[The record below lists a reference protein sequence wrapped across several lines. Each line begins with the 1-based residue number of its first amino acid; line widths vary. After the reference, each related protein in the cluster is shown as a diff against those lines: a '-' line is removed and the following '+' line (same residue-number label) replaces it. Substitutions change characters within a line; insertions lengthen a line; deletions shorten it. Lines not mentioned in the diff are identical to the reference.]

1 MNEKSSSPS
10 REKGSSD
17 RSESNE
23 TNKNLIETNK
33 QLLEINEQLKIQH
46 RKLQDFIDIA
56 AHELRTP
63 IMPIIGYAD
72 ILREEIGERKEIKGI
87 IYNARKLEQL
97 AENILDSTKIENQT
111 LKLNTEQINLKDI
124 LIEMVQDYE
133 NQNITKEK
141 YEIKLL
147 YEPKDIFLEADK
159 LRLSRVIS
167 NLLNNANYF
176 TKKGNITITT
186 TEIKNNDNDNTKL
199 EQKEQVLVSI
209 KDTGPGISPVIIQK
223 LFSKF
228 ISTAS
233 SGTGLGLFV
242 SRNIIKAHGGEIW
255 AENNPDGEG
264 ATFSFRIPKIHYS
277 MGS

>member
-1 MNEKSSSPS
+1 MNEKSSSS
-10 REKGSSD
+10 SQEKGSSNKAEFND
-17 RSESNE
+17 
-23 TNKNLIETNK
+23 TNKNLIEINK
-33 QLLEINEQLKIQH
+33 QLLEINEQLKIQN

-56 AHELRTP
+56 AHEFRTP

-72 ILREEIGERKEIKGI
+72 ILREDIGEKKEITGI
-87 IYNARKLEQL
+87 IYNARRLEQL

-111 LKLNTEQINLKDI
+111 LKLNKEQFNLNDMI
-124 LIEMVQDYE
+124 LDMVQDYE

-141 YEIKLL
+141 NGIKLL

-167 NLLNNANYF
+167 NLLNNAIHF
-176 TKKGNITITT
+176 TKNGNITITT
-186 TEIKNNDNDNTKL
+186 KETKTNDNYNTKL

-209 KDTGPGISPVIIQK
+209 KDTGPGIPSILLQK

-242 SRNIIKAHGGEIW
+242 SKSIVKAHGGEIW

-264 ATFSFRIPKIHYS
+264 ATFSFRIPKIQVS
-277 MGS
+277 

>member
-1 MNEKSSSPS
+1 MNEKSSSS
-10 REKGSSD
+10 SQEKGSLD
-17 RSESNE
+17 KSEFNE
-23 TNKNLIETNK
+23 TNKNLIEINK
-33 QLLEINEQLKIQH
+33 QLLETNEQLKIQNK
-46 RKLQDFIDIA
+46 KLQDFIDIA

-63 IMPIIGYAD
+63 IMPIMGYAEV
-72 ILREEIGERKEIKGI
+72 LREDIGERKEIKGI

-111 LKLNTEQINLKDI
+111 LKLNKEQFNLKDMI
-124 LIEMVQDYE
+124 LDMIQDYE

-141 YEIKLL
+141 YDIKLL

-167 NLLNNANYF
+167 NLLNNAIYF
-176 TKKGNITITT
+176 I
-186 TEIKNNDNDNTKL
+186 EKL
-199 EQKEQVLVSI
+199 EQKQQVLVKI
-209 KDTGPGISPVIIQK
+209 KDTGPGISPMILQK

-242 SRNIIKAHGGEIW
+242 SRNIIRAHGGEIW

-264 ATFSFRIPKIHYS
+264 AIFSFRIPKIQ
-277 MGS
+277 GS

>member
-1 MNEKSSSPS
+1 MNEKSSSS
-10 REKGSSD
+10 SQEKGSSD
-17 RSESNE
+17 RSGFNE
-23 TNKNLIETNK
+23 TNKNLIEINK
-33 QLLEINEQLKIQH
+33 QLLEINERLKIQN

-72 ILREEIGERKEIKGI
+72 ILREDIGERKEIKGT

-111 LKLNTEQINLKDI
+111 LKLNKEQFNLKDLVI
-124 LIEMVQDYE
+124 DMVQDYE

-141 YEIKLL
+141 YEVKLI

-167 NLLNNANYF
+167 NLLNNAIYF
-176 TKKGNITITT
+176 TKKGNITIAT
-186 TEIKNNDNDNTKL
+186 TEIKTGEDNTKL

-209 KDTGPGISPVIIQK
+209 KDTGPGVSPIILQK
-223 LFSKF
+223 LFLKF

-242 SRNIIKAHGGEIW
+242 SRNIVRAHGGEIW

-264 ATFSFRIPKIHYS
+264 ATFSFKIPKIQ
-277 MGS
+277 GS

>member
-1 MNEKSSSPS
+1 MNEKSSSS
-10 REKGSSD
+10 SQEKGSSNKAEFND
-17 RSESNE
+17 
-23 TNKNLIETNK
+23 TNKNLIEINK
-33 QLLEINEQLKIQH
+33 QLLEINEQLKIQN

-56 AHELRTP
+56 AHEFRTP

-72 ILREEIGERKEIKGI
+72 ILREDIGEKKEITGI
-87 IYNARKLEQL
+87 IYNARRLEQL

-111 LKLNTEQINLKDI
+111 LKLNKEQFNLNDMI
-124 LIEMVQDYE
+124 LDMVQDYE

-141 YEIKLL
+141 NGIKLL

-167 NLLNNANYF
+167 NLLNNAIHF
-176 TKKGNITITT
+176 TKNGNITITT
-186 TEIKNNDNDNTKL
+186 KETKTNDNDNTKL

-209 KDTGPGISPVIIQK
+209 KDTGPGIPSILLQK

-242 SRNIIKAHGGEIW
+242 SKSIVKAHGGEIW

-264 ATFSFRIPKIHYS
+264 ATFSFRIPKIQVS
-277 MGS
+277 

>member
-1 MNEKSSSPS
+1 MNEKSSSS
-10 REKGSSD
+10 SQEKGSSNKAEFND
-17 RSESNE
+17 
-23 TNKNLIETNK
+23 TNKNLIEINK
-33 QLLEINEQLKIQH
+33 QLLEINEQLKIQN

-72 ILREEIGERKEIKGI
+72 ILREDIGEKKEITGI
-87 IYNARKLEQL
+87 IYNARRLEQL

-111 LKLNTEQINLKDI
+111 LKLNKEQFNLNDMI
-124 LIEMVQDYE
+124 LDMVQDYE

-141 YEIKLL
+141 NGIKLL

-167 NLLNNANYF
+167 NLLNNAIYF
-176 TKKGNITITT
+176 IEKGNITITT
-186 TEIKNNDNDNTKL
+186 TETKTNDNTKL

-209 KDTGPGISPVIIQK
+209 KDTGPGIPSILLQK

-242 SRNIIKAHGGEIW
+242 SKSIVKAHGGEIW

-264 ATFSFRIPKIHYS
+264 ATFSFRIPKIQVS
-277 MGS
+277 

>member
-46 RKLQDFIDIA
+46 RVLQDFIDIA

-111 LKLNTEQINLKDI
+111 LKLITEQINLKDI

-264 ATFSFRIPKIHYS
+264 ATFSFRIPKIQ
-277 MGS
+277 GS

>member
-1 MNEKSSSPS
+1 MNEKSSSS
-10 REKGSSD
+10 SQEKGSSNKAEFND
-17 RSESNE
+17 
-23 TNKNLIETNK
+23 TNKNLIEINK
-33 QLLEINEQLKIQH
+33 QLLEVNEQLKIQN

-72 ILREEIGERKEIKGI
+72 ILREDIGEKKEITGI
-87 IYNARKLEQL
+87 IYNARRLEQL

-111 LKLNTEQINLKDI
+111 LKLNKEQFNLNDMI
-124 LIEMVQDYE
+124 LDMVQDYE

-141 YEIKLL
+141 NVIKLL
-147 YEPKDIFLEADK
+147 YEPKDNFLDADK

-186 TEIKNNDNDNTKL
+186 KETKTNDNDNTKL

-209 KDTGPGISPVIIQK
+209 KDTGPGIPSILLQK

-242 SRNIIKAHGGEIW
+242 SKSIVKAHGGEIW

-264 ATFSFRIPKIHYS
+264 ATFSFRIPKIQVS
-277 MGS
+277 

>member
-1 MNEKSSSPS
+1 MNEKSSSS
-10 REKGSSD
+10 STQEKGSSD
-17 RSESNE
+17 KSGFNE
-23 TNKNLIETNK
+23 TNKNLIEINK
-33 QLLEINEQLKIQH
+33 QLLEINERLKIQN

-72 ILREEIGERKEIKGI
+72 ILREDIGERKEIKGI

-111 LKLNTEQINLKDI
+111 LTLNKEQFNLKDLI
-124 LIEMVQDYE
+124 LDMVQDYE
-133 NQNITKEK
+133 NQNIAKEK
-141 YEIKLL
+141 YEVKLL
-147 YEPKDIFLEADK
+147 YEAKDIFLEADK

-167 NLLNNANYF
+167 NLLNNAIYF

-186 TEIKNNDNDNTKL
+186 AEIKKGDDNTKF

-209 KDTGPGISPVIIQK
+209 KDTGPGMSPIILQK
-223 LFSKF
+223 LFLKF
-228 ISTAS
+228 ISTVS

-242 SRNIIKAHGGEIW
+242 SRNIVRAHGGEIW

-264 ATFSFRIPKIHYS
+264 ATFSFKIPKNQ
-277 MGS
+277 GS